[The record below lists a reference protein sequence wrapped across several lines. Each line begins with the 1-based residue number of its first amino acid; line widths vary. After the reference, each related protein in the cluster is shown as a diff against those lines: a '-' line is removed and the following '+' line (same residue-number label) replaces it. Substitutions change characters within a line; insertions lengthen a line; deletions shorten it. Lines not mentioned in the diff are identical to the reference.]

1 MSDCIF
7 CDIVSEKAPCH
18 RIYEDDDVIVFLD
31 IFPLSPGHTLVI
43 PRQHATDLFEMSEGA
58 VEAVARITRRVAH
71 AIRRALD
78 PDGVMVAQ
86 LNGAAA
92 GQTVFHYHLHL
103 IPRAQGDPVT
113 LHTRVPGE
121 PAELA
126 ATATRLTEALEQAP
140 APAATRSRP

>member
-58 VEAVARITRRVAH
+58 VEAISRVTLRVAH
-71 AIRRALD
+71 AIRGVLD

-92 GQTVFHYHLHL
+92 GQTVFHYHMHL
-103 IPRAQGDPVT
+103 IPRAHGDPMT
-113 LHTRVPGE
+113 LHTRVLGD
-121 PAELA
+121 PAEMAAIAMRLSDALA
-126 ATATRLTEALEQAP
+126 
-140 APAATRSRP
+140 